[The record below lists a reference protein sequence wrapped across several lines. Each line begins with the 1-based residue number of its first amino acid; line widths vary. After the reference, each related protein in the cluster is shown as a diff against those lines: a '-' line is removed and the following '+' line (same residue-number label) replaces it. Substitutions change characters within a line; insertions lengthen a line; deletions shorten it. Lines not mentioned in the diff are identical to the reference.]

1 MIETLR
7 TLAASRPTARKVLTL
22 GLICLLVELAYAIVN
37 VLAMPVFIAR
47 EKNLGAQ
54 LGLVMG
60 AFLLTESIGR
70 PYLGSL
76 SDRFGR
82 KPLILA
88 GALLSGSA
96 SIAIV
101 FPDSLWLLVAI
112 RLLDG
117 FGAAAFW
124 PSLFAAMGDATPS
137 RRRSAG
143 MGVMNVAYMVGLAFG
158 PLAGGWVNEVAGTRE
173 NPVYHA
179 AFFLAA
185 GLFALACLMT
195 LVLVPSRYSTPVAA
209 EPEAGELVERFEGF
223 AKLLAAA
230 REVWRLLLLAAIVF
244 FGIGLLIPTVQLY
257 ALDKFGITQKEFGEL
272 FLIPAVLVGLI
283 AIPLG
288 SLGDVWG
295 RLFSIRVGM
304 AFCAAGLWL
313 VPVVDSQYVLAGG
326 AIFIGVGFLLAFP
339 AWMALVTEVT
349 GEDTRGSVLGAAG
362 LAQGFGAMLGLNLG
376 AYLYHLDRE
385 ILGIATTDAPFY
397 LAASALSVS
406 LGLTWALGV
415 VRRARAGQTQ

>member
-1 MIETLR
+1 M
-7 TLAASRPTARKVLTL
+7 
-22 GLICLLVELAYAIVN
+22 GELAYAIVN

-60 AFLLTESIGR
+60 AFLLTESVGR
-70 PYLGSL
+70 PFLGSL

-82 KPLILA
+82 KPLIFA
-88 GALLSGSA
+88 GALLSGTA
-96 SIAIV
+96 SVAIV

-112 RLLDG
+112 RLVDG

-124 PSLFAAMGDATPS
+124 PSLFAAMGDATPT
-137 RRRSAG
+137 RRRGAG

-158 PLAGGWVNEVAGTRE
+158 PLAGGWVNEIAGTRE

-195 LVLVPSRYSTPVAA
+195 LVFVPSRYNDNPAA
-209 EPEAGELVERFEGF
+209 EPKAGELVERFEGVS
-223 AKLLAAA
+223 KLLAAA
-230 REVWRLLLLAAIVF
+230 ASVWRLLLIAGVVF
-244 FGIGLLIPTVQLY
+244 FGIGLLIPTIQLY

-272 FLIPAVLVGLI
+272 FLIPALLVGLI

-304 AFCAAGLWL
+304 ALCAIGLWL
-313 VPVVDSQYVLAGG
+313 VPVVDSQFILAGG
-326 AIFIGVGFLLAFP
+326 AVFVGVGFLLAFP

-376 AYLYHLDRE
+376 AYLYHLDME
-385 ILGIATTDAPFY
+385 MLGVATTDAPFY
-397 LAASALSVS
+397 LAAAALSLS
-406 LGLTWALGV
+406 LGLTWALGMAS
-415 VRRARAGQTQ
+415 RGRTHGTKRL